1 MEETKN
7 WGGHR
12 TGSGRKKNDSLGNKK
27 YVYFEIDDETNGK
40 LEKLYKA
47 MKLYHGNS
55 LTRKKIF
62 EMMVDDS
69 LSDYEME
76 LEERNEEFQN
86 DVKKI
91 ANEYS
96 SILFES
102 FYILNKRNLL
112 NGLDPFVVFYGVGN
126 SEQKNKLLKSVQV
139 EANKI
144 SVSSFIKEN
153 LYEYD
158 SYTFN
163 EISEIK
169 RILFCIRHKFDEVF
183 DLIKQSKFT
192 DEWRADYVNYVEKVS
207 HSSLYE

>member
-1 MEETKN
+1 MEQTKN

-27 YVYFEIDDETNGK
+27 YVYFEIDDETNEK

-47 MKLYHGNS
+47 MKQYHS
-55 LTRKKIF
+55 YTLTRKEIF
-62 EMMVDDS
+62 RLMVEDN
-69 LSDYEME
+69 LEDYEDVLQE
-76 LEERNEEFQN
+76 KNEEFQ
-86 DVKKI
+86 DVVKKI

-96 SILFES
+96 SILLES

-158 SYTFN
+158 SYTSN

-192 DEWRADYVNYVEKVS
+192 EMWRYDYLFYVEEIS
-207 HSSLYE
+207 NTSLYE